1 MKVNDLLSSPA
12 GLSGMPAKDDRKV
25 RQGRNGDF
33 HSHLAR
39 AEESNYRQRLE
50 KLAKDIASQ
59 GETLSKRIDVKELR
73 IYRRLI
79 SEFLDLA
86 LGNSK
91 KFSRQNL
98 LDRRG
103 RRKVYAIIKNINEEL
118 DLLTQDVM
126 NGEKENIN
134 LLKRLDDIRGLILD
148 LLM

>member
-1 MKVNDLLSSPA
+1 MKVNDLLSNPSSVP
-12 GLSGMPAKDDRKV
+12 GMPAKDDMKIK
-25 RQGRNGDF
+25 QGKSADFRN
-33 HSHLAR
+33 HLAK
-39 AEESNYRQRLE
+39 AEESNYEQHIE
-50 KLAKDIASQ
+50 KLVRDIISQ
-59 GETLSKRIDVKELR
+59 GETLAKRIDIKEMR
-73 IYRRLI
+73 TYRALI

-91 KFSRQNL
+91 KFSKQNL

-103 RRKVYAIIKNINEEL
+103 RRKVYAIIKNVNEEL

-126 NGEKENIN
+126 NEEKANIN